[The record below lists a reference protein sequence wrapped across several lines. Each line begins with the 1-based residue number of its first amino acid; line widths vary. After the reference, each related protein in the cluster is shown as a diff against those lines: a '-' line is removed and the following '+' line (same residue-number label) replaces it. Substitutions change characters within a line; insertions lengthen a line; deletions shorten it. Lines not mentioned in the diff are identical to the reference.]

1 MSFWNRLFKPKVED
15 YSISSRYR
23 FLMGPTA
30 AGKSVNERSA
40 MQLTAVYACV
50 RILAEGIAG
59 LPLHLYK
66 CGKNGSREKAVDHP
80 LYFLLH
86 DEPNPEMTSF
96 VFRETLMTH
105 LLLYGNCYCQII
117 RDGRGQVAALYPL
130 MSNQMSVDRDEK
142 GQLYY
147 TYLRSIE
154 ETDTMKKGTVYLLQ
168 EIQSYGEEI
177 ARLEQLQSM
186 EDTLRRPTAVPLT
199 ARPGNKAG
207 WASNEY
213 KNALLTALRTNFK
226 DVDNIL
232 REGQDES
239 DGYLVPDEY
248 DHRLVEALEQ
258 ENIFR
263 KLATTINTTGLHKIN
278 VPAVKPAA
286 AWVEE
291 GEALTF
297 SDATFNQVILD
308 AYKLHVAVKVS
319 EELLYDNAFNLETY
333 LLNSFAK
340 ALGNAEEEAFLTGDG
355 KNKPTGILNAT
366 GGGEVGVTTTA
377 DSIKAD
383 EVIDLVYKLK
393 RPYRKNAAFIT
404 SDSTLAQIR
413 KLKDSNGNYL
423 WQPALT
429 AGEPDR
435 ILGYP
440 VYTSVYMPKIA

>member
-1 MSFWNRLFKPKVED
+1 M
-15 YSISSRYR
+15 
-23 FLMGPTA
+23 T
-30 AGKSVNERSA
+30 VNE
-40 MQLTAVYACV
+40 L
-50 RILAEGIAG
+50 
-59 LPLHLYK
+59 
-66 CGKNGSREKAVDHP
+66 REKRNTAWENAKD
-80 LYFLLH
+80 FL
-86 DEPNPEMTSF
+86 
-96 VFRETLMTH
+96 ETHRMENGL
-105 LLLYGNCYCQII
+105 IS
-117 RDGRGQVAALYPL
+117 AADAKTY
-130 MSNQMSVDRDEK
+130 EK
-142 GQLYY
+142 MVQ
-147 TYLRSIE
+147 
-154 ETDTMKKGTVYLLQ
+154 D
-168 EIQSYGEEI
+168 IQSYGEEI

-186 EDTLRRPTAVPLT
+186 EDTLRRPTAAPLT
-199 ARPGNKAG
+199 ARSGSRAG
-207 WASNEY
+207 RASNEY
-213 KNALLTALRTNFK
+213 KNALLTALCTNFK

-232 REGQDES
+232 REGQDDS
-239 DGYLVPDEY
+239 GGYLVPDEY

-263 KLATTINTTGLHKIN
+263 KLVTTINTTGLHKIN
-278 VPAVKPAA
+278 VAAVKPAA

-297 SDATFNQVILD
+297 SDATFDQVILD

-319 EELLYDNAFNLETY
+319 EELLYDNAFNLESY

-340 ALGNAEEEAFLTGDG
+340 ALGNAEKEAFLTGDG

-366 GGGEVGVTTTA
+366 GGGEVGVTTAA

-440 VYTSVYMPKIA
+440 VYTSAYMPKIAKGAAVMAFGDYSYYNIGDRGTRSIAELKELYAANGLVGFVSKERVDGKLILPEAVQIMKMKAA

>member
-1 MSFWNRLFKPKVED
+1 MR
-15 YSISSRYR
+15 
-23 FLMGPTA
+23 MT
-30 AGKSVNERSA
+30 VNE
-40 MQLTAVYACV
+40 L
-50 RILAEGIAG
+50 
-59 LPLHLYK
+59 
-66 CGKNGSREKAVDHP
+66 REKRNTAWENAKD
-80 LYFLLH
+80 FL
-86 DEPNPEMTSF
+86 
-96 VFRETLMTH
+96 ETHRMENGL
-105 LLLYGNCYCQII
+105 IS
-117 RDGRGQVAALYPL
+117 AADAKTY
-130 MSNQMSVDRDEK
+130 EK
-142 GQLYY
+142 MVK
-147 TYLRSIE
+147 
-154 ETDTMKKGTVYLLQ
+154 D
-168 EIQSYGEEI
+168 IQSYGEEI

-186 EDTLRRPTAVPLT
+186 EDTLRRPTAAPLT
-199 ARPGNKAG
+199 TQPGSKAG
-207 WASNEY
+207 RASDEY

-239 DGYLVPDEY
+239 GGYLVPDEY

-278 VPAVKPAA
+278 VAAVKPVA

-291 GEALTF
+291 GEALSF
-297 SDATFNQVILD
+297 SDVKYDQVILD

-355 KNKPTGILNAT
+355 KNKPTGILNTT
-366 GGGEVGVTTTA
+366 GGGEVGVTTAA

-393 RPYRKNAAFIT
+393 RPYRKNTAFII
-404 SDSTLAQIR
+404 SDATLSQIR

-440 VYTSVYMPKIA
+440 VYTSAYMPKIAKGAAVMAFGDFSYYNIGDRGTRSIAELKELYAANGLIGFVSKERVDGKLILPEAVQIMKMKAA

>member
-1 MSFWNRLFKPKVED
+1 MT
-15 YSISSRYR
+15 I
-23 FLMGPTA
+23 
-30 AGKSVNERSA
+30 NE
-40 MQLTAVYACV
+40 L
-50 RILAEGIAG
+50 
-59 LPLHLYK
+59 
-66 CGKNGSREKAVDHP
+66 REKRNTAWENTKD
-80 LYFLLH
+80 FL
-86 DEPNPEMTSF
+86 
-96 VFRETLMTH
+96 ETHRMENGL
-105 LLLYGNCYCQII
+105 IS
-117 RDGRGQVAALYPL
+117 AADAKTY
-130 MSNQMSVDRDEK
+130 EK
-142 GQLYY
+142 MVQ
-147 TYLRSIE
+147 
-154 ETDTMKKGTVYLLQ
+154 D
-168 EIQSYGEEI
+168 IQSYGEEI

-186 EDTLRRPTAVPLT
+186 EDTLRRPTAAPLT
-199 ARPGNKAG
+199 ARPGSKAG
-207 WASNEY
+207 RTSNEY

-239 DGYLVPDEY
+239 GGYLVPDEY

-258 ENIFR
+258 ENVFQ

-278 VPAVKPAA
+278 VAAVKPAA

-297 SDATFNQVILD
+297 SDATFDQVILD

-319 EELLYDNAFNLETY
+319 EELLYDNAFKLETY

-366 GGGEVGVTTTA
+366 GGGEVGVTTAA

-429 AGEPDR
+429 AGKPDR

-440 VYTSVYMPKIA
+440 VYTSAYMPKIAKGAVVMAFGDFSYYNIGDRGTRSIAELKELYAANGLIGFVSKERVDGKLILPEAVQIMKMKAA

>member
-1 MSFWNRLFKPKVED
+1 MT
-15 YSISSRYR
+15 I
-23 FLMGPTA
+23 
-30 AGKSVNERSA
+30 NE
-40 MQLTAVYACV
+40 L
-50 RILAEGIAG
+50 
-59 LPLHLYK
+59 
-66 CGKNGSREKAVDHP
+66 REKRNTAWENAKG
-80 LYFLLH
+80 FL
-86 DEPNPEMTSF
+86 
-96 VFRETLMTH
+96 ETHRMENGLISAT
-105 LLLYGNCYCQII
+105 
-117 RDGRGQVAALYPL
+117 DA
-130 MSNQMSVDRDEK
+130 K
-142 GQLYY
+142 
-147 TYLRSIE
+147 TY
-154 ETDTMKKGTVYLLQ
+154 DKMVQ

-177 ARLEQLQSM
+177 ERLEQLQSM
-186 EDTLRRPTAVPLT
+186 EDTLRRPTAAPLT
-199 ARPGNKAG
+199 ARPGSKAG
-207 WASNEY
+207 RASNNEY

-239 DGYLVPDEY
+239 GGYLVPDEY

-278 VPAVKPAA
+278 VAAVKPAA

-297 SDATFNQVILD
+297 SDATFDQVILD

-319 EELLYDNAFNLETY
+319 EELLYDNAFNLESY

-366 GGGEVGVTTTA
+366 GGGEVGVTTAA

-404 SDSTLAQIR
+404 SDATLSQIR

-423 WQPALT
+423 WQPTLT

-440 VYTSVYMPKIA
+440 VYTSAYMPKIAKGAAVMAFGDFSYYNIGDRGTRSIAELKELYAANGLIGFVSKERVDGKLILPEAVQIMKMKAA

>member
-1 MSFWNRLFKPKVED
+1 MR
-15 YSISSRYR
+15 
-23 FLMGPTA
+23 MT
-30 AGKSVNERSA
+30 VNE
-40 MQLTAVYACV
+40 L
-50 RILAEGIAG
+50 
-59 LPLHLYK
+59 
-66 CGKNGSREKAVDHP
+66 REKRNTAWENAKD
-80 LYFLLH
+80 FL
-86 DEPNPEMTSF
+86 
-96 VFRETLMTH
+96 ETHRMENGL
-105 LLLYGNCYCQII
+105 IS
-117 RDGRGQVAALYPL
+117 AA
-130 MSNQMSVDRDEK
+130 DAK
-142 GQLYY
+142 
-147 TYLRSIE
+147 TY
-154 ETDTMKKGTVYLLQ
+154 DKMVKD
-168 EIQSYGEEI
+168 IQSYGEEI

-186 EDTLRRPTAVPLT
+186 EDTLRRPTAAPLT
-199 ARPGNKAG
+199 TQPGSKAG
-207 WASNEY
+207 RASDEY

-239 DGYLVPDEY
+239 GGYLVPDEY

-278 VPAVKPAA
+278 VAAVKPAA

-297 SDATFNQVILD
+297 SDATFDQVILD

-319 EELLYDNAFNLETY
+319 EELLYDNAFNLESY

-366 GGGEVGVTTTA
+366 GGGEVGVTTAA

-440 VYTSVYMPKIA
+440 VYTSAYMPKIAKGAAVMAFGDFSYYNIGDRGTRSVAELKELYAANGLIGFVSKERVDGKLILPEAVQIMKMKAA

>member
-1 MSFWNRLFKPKVED
+1 MT
-15 YSISSRYR
+15 I
-23 FLMGPTA
+23 
-30 AGKSVNERSA
+30 NE
-40 MQLTAVYACV
+40 L
-50 RILAEGIAG
+50 
-59 LPLHLYK
+59 
-66 CGKNGSREKAVDHP
+66 REKRNTAWENTKD
-80 LYFLLH
+80 FL
-86 DEPNPEMTSF
+86 
-96 VFRETLMTH
+96 ETHRMENGL
-105 LLLYGNCYCQII
+105 IS
-117 RDGRGQVAALYPL
+117 AA
-130 MSNQMSVDRDEK
+130 DAK
-142 GQLYY
+142 
-147 TYLRSIE
+147 TY
-154 ETDTMKKGTVYLLQ
+154 DKMVQ
-168 EIQSYGEEI
+168 DIQSYGEEI
-177 ARLEQLQSM
+177 ERLEQLQSM
-186 EDTLRRPTAVPLT
+186 EDTLRRPTAAPLT
-199 ARPGNKAG
+199 ARPGSKAG
-207 WASNEY
+207 RASDEY

-226 DVDNIL
+226 DVDSIL

-239 DGYLVPDEY
+239 GGYLVPDEY

-278 VPAVKPAA
+278 VAAVKPAA

-291 GEALTF
+291 GEALTSF
-297 SDATFNQVILD
+297 SDATFDQVILD

-366 GGGEVGVTTTA
+366 GGGEVGVTTVA

-435 ILGYP
+435 ILGYS
-440 VYTSVYMPKIA
+440 VYTSAYMPKIAKGAAVMAFGDFSYYTIGDRGTRSIAELKELYAANGLIGFVSKERVDGKLILPEAVQIMKMKAA

>member
-1 MSFWNRLFKPKVED
+1 MT
-15 YSISSRYR
+15 I
-23 FLMGPTA
+23 
-30 AGKSVNERSA
+30 NE
-40 MQLTAVYACV
+40 L
-50 RILAEGIAG
+50 
-59 LPLHLYK
+59 
-66 CGKNGSREKAVDHP
+66 REKRNTAWENAKD
-80 LYFLLH
+80 FL
-86 DEPNPEMTSF
+86 
-96 VFRETLMTH
+96 ETHRMENGL
-105 LLLYGNCYCQII
+105 IS
-117 RDGRGQVAALYPL
+117 AADAKTY
-130 MSNQMSVDRDEK
+130 EK
-142 GQLYY
+142 MVK
-147 TYLRSIE
+147 
-154 ETDTMKKGTVYLLQ
+154 D
-168 EIQSYGEEI
+168 IQSYGEEI

-186 EDTLRRPTAVPLT
+186 EDTLRRPTAAPLT
-199 ARPGNKAG
+199 TQPGSKAG
-207 WASNEY
+207 RASDEY

-239 DGYLVPDEY
+239 GGYLVPDEY

-278 VPAVKPAA
+278 VAAVKPAA

-297 SDATFNQVILD
+297 SDATFDQVILD

-319 EELLYDNAFNLETY
+319 EELLYDNAFNLESY

-366 GGGEVGVTTTA
+366 GGGEVGVTTAA

-440 VYTSVYMPKIA
+440 VYTSAYMPKIAKGAAVMAFGDFSYYNIGDRGTRSVAELKELYAANGLIGFVSKERVDGKLILPEAVQIMKMKAA

>member
-1 MSFWNRLFKPKVED
+1 MT
-15 YSISSRYR
+15 I
-23 FLMGPTA
+23 
-30 AGKSVNERSA
+30 NE
-40 MQLTAVYACV
+40 L
-50 RILAEGIAG
+50 
-59 LPLHLYK
+59 
-66 CGKNGSREKAVDHP
+66 REKRNTAWENTKD
-80 LYFLLH
+80 FL
-86 DEPNPEMTSF
+86 
-96 VFRETLMTH
+96 ETHRMENGL
-105 LLLYGNCYCQII
+105 IS
-117 RDGRGQVAALYPL
+117 AA
-130 MSNQMSVDRDEK
+130 DAK
-142 GQLYY
+142 
-147 TYLRSIE
+147 TY
-154 ETDTMKKGTVYLLQ
+154 DKMVQ
-168 EIQSYGEEI
+168 DIQSYGEEI
-177 ARLEQLQSM
+177 ERLEQLQSM
-186 EDTLRRPTAVPLT
+186 EDTLRRPTAAPLT
-199 ARPGNKAG
+199 ARPSSKAG
-207 WASNEY
+207 RASDEY

-226 DVDNIL
+226 DVDSIL

-239 DGYLVPDEY
+239 GGYLVPDEY

-278 VPAVKPAA
+278 VAAVKPAA

-297 SDATFNQVILD
+297 SDATFDQVILD

-355 KNKPTGILNAT
+355 KNKPTCLLSAT
-366 GGGEVGVTTTA
+366 GGGEVGVTTAA

-383 EVIDLVYKLK
+383 EIIDLVYKLK

-440 VYTSVYMPKIA
+440 VYTSAYMPKIAKGAAVMAFGDYSYYNIGDRGTRSIAELKELYAANGLVGFVSKERVDGKLILPEAVQIMKMKAA

>member
-1 MSFWNRLFKPKVED
+1 M
-15 YSISSRYR
+15 
-23 FLMGPTA
+23 T
-30 AGKSVNERSA
+30 VNE
-40 MQLTAVYACV
+40 L
-50 RILAEGIAG
+50 
-59 LPLHLYK
+59 
-66 CGKNGSREKAVDHP
+66 REKRNTAWENAKG
-80 LYFLLH
+80 FL
-86 DEPNPEMTSF
+86 
-96 VFRETLMTH
+96 ETHRMENGL
-105 LLLYGNCYCQII
+105 IS
-117 RDGRGQVAALYPL
+117 AA
-130 MSNQMSVDRDEK
+130 DAK
-142 GQLYY
+142 
-147 TYLRSIE
+147 TY
-154 ETDTMKKGTVYLLQ
+154 DKMVQ

-186 EDTLRRPTAVPLT
+186 EDTLRRPTAAPLT
-199 ARPGNKAG
+199 ACPGSKAG
-207 WASNEY
+207 RASNEY
-213 KNALLTALRTNFK
+213 KNALLTAIRTNFK

-239 DGYLVPDEY
+239 GGYLVPDEY

-278 VPAVKPAA
+278 VAAVKPAA

-297 SDATFNQVILD
+297 SDATFDQVILD

-366 GGGEVGVTTTA
+366 GGGEVSVTTAA

-440 VYTSVYMPKIA
+440 VYTSAYMPKIAKGAAVMAFGDFSYYNIGDRGTRSVAELKELYAANGLVGFVSKERVDDKLILPEAVQIMKMRVA

>member
-1 MSFWNRLFKPKVED
+1 MT
-15 YSISSRYR
+15 I
-23 FLMGPTA
+23 
-30 AGKSVNERSA
+30 NE
-40 MQLTAVYACV
+40 L
-50 RILAEGIAG
+50 
-59 LPLHLYK
+59 
-66 CGKNGSREKAVDHP
+66 REKRNTAWENAKG
-80 LYFLLH
+80 FL
-86 DEPNPEMTSF
+86 
-96 VFRETLMTH
+96 ETHRMENGL
-105 LLLYGNCYCQII
+105 IS
-117 RDGRGQVAALYPL
+117 AA
-130 MSNQMSVDRDEK
+130 DAK
-142 GQLYY
+142 
-147 TYLRSIE
+147 TY
-154 ETDTMKKGTVYLLQ
+154 DKMVQ
-168 EIQSYGEEI
+168 DIQSYGEEI

-199 ARPGNKAG
+199 ARPGSKAER
-207 WASNEY
+207 ASNEY

-239 DGYLVPDEY
+239 GGYLVPDEY

-278 VPAVKPAA
+278 VAAVKPAA

-297 SDATFNQVILD
+297 SDATFDQVILD

-366 GGGEVGVTTTA
+366 GGGEVGVTTAA

-404 SDSTLAQIR
+404 SDSTLSQIR

-440 VYTSVYMPKIA
+440 VYTSAYMPKIAKGAAVMAFGDFSYYNIGDRGTRSVAELKELYAANGLIGFVSKERVDGKLILPEAVQIMKMKAA

>member
-1 MSFWNRLFKPKVED
+1 MYVL
-15 YSISSRYR
+15 
-23 FLMGPTA
+23 
-30 AGKSVNERSA
+30 SA
-40 MQLTAVYACV
+40 
-50 RILAEGIAG
+50 
-59 LPLHLYK
+59 
-66 CGKNGSREKAVDHP
+66 
-80 LYFLLH
+80 
-86 DEPNPEMTSF
+86 
-96 VFRETLMTH
+96 
-105 LLLYGNCYCQII
+105 II
-117 RDGRGQVAALYPL
+117 AALC
-130 MSNQMSVDRDEK
+130 
-142 GQLYY
+142 
-147 TYLRSIE
+147 
-154 ETDTMKKGTVYLLQ
+154 
-168 EIQSYGEEI
+168 
-177 ARLEQLQSM
+177 
-186 EDTLRRPTAVPLT
+186 
-199 ARPGNKAG
+199 
-207 WASNEY
+207 
-213 KNALLTALRTNFK
+213 LLTALCTNFK

-232 REGQDES
+232 REGQDDS
-239 DGYLVPDEY
+239 GGYLVPDEY

-263 KLATTINTTGLHKIN
+263 KLVTTINTTGLHKIN
-278 VPAVKPAA
+278 VAAVKPAA

-297 SDATFNQVILD
+297 SDATFDQVILD

-319 EELLYDNAFNLETY
+319 EELLYDNAFNLESY

-340 ALGNAEEEAFLTGDG
+340 ALGNAEKEAFLTGDG

-366 GGGEVGVTTTA
+366 GGGEVGVTTAA

-440 VYTSVYMPKIA
+440 VYTSAYMPKIAKGAAVMAFGDYSYYNIGDRGTRSIAELKELYAANGLVGFVSKERVDGKLILPEAVQIMKMKAA

>member
-1 MSFWNRLFKPKVED
+1 MT
-15 YSISSRYR
+15 I
-23 FLMGPTA
+23 
-30 AGKSVNERSA
+30 NE
-40 MQLTAVYACV
+40 L
-50 RILAEGIAG
+50 
-59 LPLHLYK
+59 
-66 CGKNGSREKAVDHP
+66 REKRNTAWENAKG
-80 LYFLLH
+80 FL
-86 DEPNPEMTSF
+86 
-96 VFRETLMTH
+96 ETHRMENGL
-105 LLLYGNCYCQII
+105 IS
-117 RDGRGQVAALYPL
+117 AA
-130 MSNQMSVDRDEK
+130 DAK
-142 GQLYY
+142 
-147 TYLRSIE
+147 TY
-154 ETDTMKKGTVYLLQ
+154 DKMVQ
-168 EIQSYGEEI
+168 DIQSYGEEI

-199 ARPGNKAG
+199 ARPGSKAER
-207 WASNEY
+207 ASNEY

-239 DGYLVPDEY
+239 GGYLVPDEY

-278 VPAVKPAA
+278 VAAVKPAV

-297 SDATFNQVILD
+297 SDATFDQVILD

-366 GGGEVGVTTTA
+366 GGGEVGVTTAA

-404 SDSTLAQIR
+404 SDSTLSQIR

-440 VYTSVYMPKIA
+440 VYTSAYMPKIAKGAAVMAFGDFSYYNIGDRGTRSVAELKELYAANGLIGFVSKERVDGKLILPEAVQIMKMKAA

>member
-1 MSFWNRLFKPKVED
+1 M
-15 YSISSRYR
+15 
-23 FLMGPTA
+23 T
-30 AGKSVNERSA
+30 VNE
-40 MQLTAVYACV
+40 L
-50 RILAEGIAG
+50 
-59 LPLHLYK
+59 
-66 CGKNGSREKAVDHP
+66 REKRNTVWENAKD
-80 LYFLLH
+80 FL
-86 DEPNPEMTSF
+86 
-96 VFRETLMTH
+96 ETHRIENGL
-105 LLLYGNCYCQII
+105 IS
-117 RDGRGQVAALYPL
+117 AADAKIYDK
-130 MSNQMSVDRDEK
+130 MVQD
-142 GQLYY
+142 
-147 TYLRSIE
+147 
-154 ETDTMKKGTVYLLQ
+154 
-168 EIQSYGEEI
+168 IQSYGEEI

-186 EDTLRRPTAVPLT
+186 EDALRRPTAAPLT
-199 ARPGNKAG
+199 AHPGSKAG
-207 WASNEY
+207 RASNEY

-226 DVDNIL
+226 DVDSIL

-239 DGYLVPDEY
+239 GGYLVPDEY

-278 VPAVKPAA
+278 VATVKPAA

-297 SDATFNQVILD
+297 SDATFDQVILD

-366 GGGEVGVTTTA
+366 GGGEVGVTTAA

-383 EVIDLVYKLK
+383 EIIDLVYKLK

-423 WQPALT
+423 
-429 AGEPDR
+429 
-435 ILGYP
+435 
-440 VYTSVYMPKIA
+440 

>member
-1 MSFWNRLFKPKVED
+1 MT
-15 YSISSRYR
+15 I
-23 FLMGPTA
+23 
-30 AGKSVNERSA
+30 NE
-40 MQLTAVYACV
+40 L
-50 RILAEGIAG
+50 
-59 LPLHLYK
+59 
-66 CGKNGSREKAVDHP
+66 REKRNTTWENAKD
-80 LYFLLH
+80 FL
-86 DEPNPEMTSF
+86 
-96 VFRETLMTH
+96 ETHRMENGL
-105 LLLYGNCYCQII
+105 IS
-117 RDGRGQVAALYPL
+117 AADAKIYDK
-130 MSNQMSVDRDEK
+130 MVQD
-142 GQLYY
+142 
-147 TYLRSIE
+147 
-154 ETDTMKKGTVYLLQ
+154 
-168 EIQSYGEEI
+168 IQNYGEEI

-186 EDTLRRPTAVPLT
+186 EDTLRRPTAAPLT
-199 ARPGNKAG
+199 ARPGSTAG
-207 WASNEY
+207 RASDEY

-232 REGQDES
+232 RKGQDES
-239 DGYLVPDEY
+239 GGYLVPDEY
-248 DHRLVEALEQ
+248 DRRLIEALEQ

-278 VPAVKPAA
+278 VAAVKPAA

-297 SDATFNQVILD
+297 SDATFDQVILD

-366 GGGEVGVTTTA
+366 GGGEVGVTTAA

-440 VYTSVYMPKIA
+440 VYTSAYMPKIAKGAAVMAFGDFSYYNIGDRGTRSVAELKELYAANGLVGFVSKERVDGKLILPEAVQIMKMKAA

>member
-1 MSFWNRLFKPKVED
+1 MR
-15 YSISSRYR
+15 
-23 FLMGPTA
+23 MT
-30 AGKSVNERSA
+30 VNE
-40 MQLTAVYACV
+40 L
-50 RILAEGIAG
+50 
-59 LPLHLYK
+59 
-66 CGKNGSREKAVDHP
+66 REKRNTAWENAKD
-80 LYFLLH
+80 FL
-86 DEPNPEMTSF
+86 
-96 VFRETLMTH
+96 ETHRMENGL
-105 LLLYGNCYCQII
+105 IS
-117 RDGRGQVAALYPL
+117 AADAKTY
-130 MSNQMSVDRDEK
+130 EK
-142 GQLYY
+142 MVQ
-147 TYLRSIE
+147 
-154 ETDTMKKGTVYLLQ
+154 D
-168 EIQSYGEEI
+168 IQSYDEEI

-186 EDTLRRPTAVPLT
+186 EDTLRQPTAAPLT
-199 ARPGNKAG
+199 TQPGSKAG
-207 WASNEY
+207 RASNEY
-213 KNALLTALRTNFK
+213 KNALLTAIRTNFK

-239 DGYLVPDEY
+239 GGYLVPDEY

-278 VPAVKPAA
+278 VAAVKPAA

-297 SDATFNQVILD
+297 SDATFDQVILD

-366 GGGEVGVTTTA
+366 GGGEVGVTTAA

-440 VYTSVYMPKIA
+440 VYTSAYMPKIAKGAAVMAFGDFSYYNIGDRGTRSVAELKELYAANGLVGFVSKERVDGKLILPEAVQIMKMKAA

>member
-1 MSFWNRLFKPKVED
+1 MT
-15 YSISSRYR
+15 I
-23 FLMGPTA
+23 
-30 AGKSVNERSA
+30 NE
-40 MQLTAVYACV
+40 L
-50 RILAEGIAG
+50 
-59 LPLHLYK
+59 
-66 CGKNGSREKAVDHP
+66 REKRNTAWENAKD
-80 LYFLLH
+80 FL
-86 DEPNPEMTSF
+86 
-96 VFRETLMTH
+96 ETHRMENGL
-105 LLLYGNCYCQII
+105 IS
-117 RDGRGQVAALYPL
+117 AADAKTY
-130 MSNQMSVDRDEK
+130 EK
-142 GQLYY
+142 MVK
-147 TYLRSIE
+147 
-154 ETDTMKKGTVYLLQ
+154 D
-168 EIQSYGEEI
+168 IQSYGEEI

-186 EDTLRRPTAVPLT
+186 EDTLRRPTAAPLT
-199 ARPGNKAG
+199 TQPGSKAG
-207 WASNEY
+207 RASNEY

-239 DGYLVPDEY
+239 GGYLVPDEY
-248 DHRLVEALEQ
+248 DYRLVEALEQ

-278 VPAVKPAA
+278 VAAVKPAA

-297 SDATFNQVILD
+297 SDASFNQVILD

-366 GGGEVGVTTTA
+366 GGGEVGVTTAA

-440 VYTSVYMPKIA
+440 VYTSAYMPKIAKGAAVMAFGDFSYHNIGDRGTRSIAELKELYAANGLVGFVSKERVDGKLILPEAVQIMKMKVA

>member
-1 MSFWNRLFKPKVED
+1 MR
-15 YSISSRYR
+15 
-23 FLMGPTA
+23 MT
-30 AGKSVNERSA
+30 VNE
-40 MQLTAVYACV
+40 L
-50 RILAEGIAG
+50 
-59 LPLHLYK
+59 
-66 CGKNGSREKAVDHP
+66 REKRNTAWENAKD
-80 LYFLLH
+80 FL
-86 DEPNPEMTSF
+86 
-96 VFRETLMTH
+96 ETHRMENGL
-105 LLLYGNCYCQII
+105 IS
-117 RDGRGQVAALYPL
+117 AADAKTY
-130 MSNQMSVDRDEK
+130 EK
-142 GQLYY
+142 MVK
-147 TYLRSIE
+147 
-154 ETDTMKKGTVYLLQ
+154 D
-168 EIQSYGEEI
+168 IQSYGEEI

-186 EDTLRRPTAVPLT
+186 EDTLRRPTAAPLT
-199 ARPGNKAG
+199 TQPGSKAG
-207 WASNEY
+207 RASNEY

-239 DGYLVPDEY
+239 GGYLVPDEY
-248 DHRLVEALEQ
+248 DHRLVETLEQ

-278 VPAVKPAA
+278 VAAVKPAA

-297 SDATFNQVILD
+297 TETSFNQVILD

-355 KNKPTGILNAT
+355 KNKPTGILNST
-366 GGGEVGVTTTA
+366 GGGEVGVTTAA

-383 EVIDLVYKLK
+383 EIIDLVYKLK

-404 SDSTLAQIR
+404 SDATLSQVR

-440 VYTSVYMPKIA
+440 VYTSAYMPKIAKGAAVMAFGDFSYYNIGDRGTRSVAELKELYAANGLVGFVSKERVDGKLILPEAVQIMKMKAA

>member
-1 MSFWNRLFKPKVED
+1 M
-15 YSISSRYR
+15 
-23 FLMGPTA
+23 T
-30 AGKSVNERSA
+30 VNE
-40 MQLTAVYACV
+40 L
-50 RILAEGIAG
+50 
-59 LPLHLYK
+59 
-66 CGKNGSREKAVDHP
+66 REKRNTAWENAKD
-80 LYFLLH
+80 FL
-86 DEPNPEMTSF
+86 
-96 VFRETLMTH
+96 ETHRMENGL
-105 LLLYGNCYCQII
+105 IS
-117 RDGRGQVAALYPL
+117 AADAKIYDK
-130 MSNQMSVDRDEK
+130 MVQD
-142 GQLYY
+142 
-147 TYLRSIE
+147 
-154 ETDTMKKGTVYLLQ
+154 
-168 EIQSYGEEI
+168 IQNYGEEI

-186 EDTLRRPTAVPLT
+186 EDTLRRPIAAPLT
-199 ARPGNKAG
+199 ARPGSKAER
-207 WASNEY
+207 ASNEY

-239 DGYLVPDEY
+239 GGYLVPDEY

-278 VPAVKPAA
+278 VAVVKPAA
-286 AWVEE
+286 AWVED

-297 SDATFNQVILD
+297 SDATFEQVILD
-308 AYKLHVAVKVS
+308 AYKLHVAIKVS

-366 GGGEVGVTTTA
+366 GGGEVGVTTAA
-377 DSIKAD
+377 DSIKVD

-423 WQPALT
+423 WQPALS

-440 VYTSVYMPKIA
+440 VYTSAYMPKIAKGAEVLAFGDFSYYNIGDRGTRSVAELKELCAANGLVGFVSKERVDGKLILPEAVQIMKMKAA

>member
-1 MSFWNRLFKPKVED
+1 MT
-15 YSISSRYR
+15 I
-23 FLMGPTA
+23 
-30 AGKSVNERSA
+30 NE
-40 MQLTAVYACV
+40 L
-50 RILAEGIAG
+50 
-59 LPLHLYK
+59 
-66 CGKNGSREKAVDHP
+66 REKRNTAWENAKD
-80 LYFLLH
+80 FL
-86 DEPNPEMTSF
+86 
-96 VFRETLMTH
+96 ETHRMENGL
-105 LLLYGNCYCQII
+105 IS
-117 RDGRGQVAALYPL
+117 AADAKIYDK
-130 MSNQMSVDRDEK
+130 MVQD
-142 GQLYY
+142 
-147 TYLRSIE
+147 
-154 ETDTMKKGTVYLLQ
+154 
-168 EIQSYGEEI
+168 IQNYGEEI

-186 EDTLRRPTAVPLT
+186 EDTLRRPTAAPLT
-199 ARPGNKAG
+199 ARPSSKAG
-207 WASNEY
+207 RASDEY

-232 REGQDES
+232 RKGQDES
-239 DGYLVPDEY
+239 GGYLVPDEY
-248 DHRLVEALEQ
+248 DRRLIEALEQ

-278 VPAVKPAA
+278 VAAVKPAA

-297 SDATFNQVILD
+297 SDATFDQVILD

-366 GGGEVGVTTTA
+366 GGGEVGVTTAA

-440 VYTSVYMPKIA
+440 VYTSAYMPKIAKGAAVMAFGDFSYYNIGDRGTRSVAELKELYAANGLVGFVSKERVDGKLILPEAVQIMKMKAA

>member
-1 MSFWNRLFKPKVED
+1 M
-15 YSISSRYR
+15 
-23 FLMGPTA
+23 T
-30 AGKSVNERSA
+30 VNE
-40 MQLTAVYACV
+40 L
-50 RILAEGIAG
+50 
-59 LPLHLYK
+59 
-66 CGKNGSREKAVDHP
+66 REKRNTAWESARD
-80 LYFLLH
+80 FL
-86 DEPNPEMTSF
+86 
-96 VFRETLMTH
+96 ETHRMENGL
-105 LLLYGNCYCQII
+105 IS
-117 RDGRGQVAALYPL
+117 AA
-130 MSNQMSVDRDEK
+130 DAK
-142 GQLYY
+142 
-147 TYLRSIE
+147 TY
-154 ETDTMKKGTVYLLQ
+154 DKMVQ
-168 EIQSYGEEI
+168 DIQNYGEEI

-186 EDTLRRPTAVPLT
+186 EDTLRRPTAAPLT
-199 ARPGNKAG
+199 ARPGSKAG
-207 WASNEY
+207 RASNEY

-239 DGYLVPDEY
+239 GGYLVPDEY

-278 VPAVKPAA
+278 VAAVKPAA

-297 SDATFNQVILD
+297 SDATFDQVILD

-366 GGGEVGVTTTA
+366 GGGEVGVTTAA

-383 EVIDLVYKLK
+383 EIIDLVY
-393 RPYRKNAAFIT
+393 
-404 SDSTLAQIR
+404 S
-413 KLKDSNGNYL
+413 
-423 WQPALT
+423 
-429 AGEPDR
+429 
-435 ILGYP
+435 
-440 VYTSVYMPKIA
+440 

>member
-1 MSFWNRLFKPKVED
+1 M
-15 YSISSRYR
+15 
-23 FLMGPTA
+23 T
-30 AGKSVNERSA
+30 VNE
-40 MQLTAVYACV
+40 L
-50 RILAEGIAG
+50 
-59 LPLHLYK
+59 
-66 CGKNGSREKAVDHP
+66 REKRNTAWENAKG
-80 LYFLLH
+80 FLESHRMENGLI
-86 DEPNPEMTSF
+86 S
-96 VFRETLMTH
+96 
-105 LLLYGNCYCQII
+105 
-117 RDGRGQVAALYPL
+117 AA
-130 MSNQMSVDRDEK
+130 DAK
-142 GQLYY
+142 
-147 TYLRSIE
+147 TY
-154 ETDTMKKGTVYLLQ
+154 DKMVQ
-168 EIQSYGEEI
+168 DIQNYGEEI

-186 EDTLRRPTAVPLT
+186 EDTLRRPTAAPLT
-199 ARPGNKAG
+199 ARPGSKAG
-207 WASNEY
+207 RASDEY

-239 DGYLVPDEY
+239 GGYLVPDEY

-278 VPAVKPAA
+278 VAAVKPAA

-297 SDATFNQVILD
+297 SDATFDQVILD

-340 ALGNAEEEAFLTGDG
+340 TLGNAEEEAFLTGDG

-366 GGGEVGVTTTA
+366 GGGEVGVTTAA

-440 VYTSVYMPKIA
+440 VYTSAYMPKIAKGAAVMAFSYYNIGDRGTRSVAELKELYAANGLVGFVSKERVDGKLILPEAVQIMKMKAA

>member
-1 MSFWNRLFKPKVED
+1 MSMT
-15 YSISSRYR
+15 I
-23 FLMGPTA
+23 
-30 AGKSVNERSA
+30 NE
-40 MQLTAVYACV
+40 L
-50 RILAEGIAG
+50 
-59 LPLHLYK
+59 
-66 CGKNGSREKAVDHP
+66 REKRNTAWENAKD
-80 LYFLLH
+80 FL
-86 DEPNPEMTSF
+86 
-96 VFRETLMTH
+96 ETHRMENGL
-105 LLLYGNCYCQII
+105 IS
-117 RDGRGQVAALYPL
+117 AADAKAYDK
-130 MSNQMSVDRDEK
+130 MVQD
-142 GQLYY
+142 
-147 TYLRSIE
+147 
-154 ETDTMKKGTVYLLQ
+154 
-168 EIQSYGEEI
+168 IQSYGEEI

-186 EDTLRRPTAVPLT
+186 EDTLRRPTAAPLT
-199 ARPGNKAG
+199 TRPGSKAG
-207 WASNEY
+207 RASDEY
-213 KNALLTALRTNFK
+213 KNALLTAIRTNFK

-239 DGYLVPDEY
+239 GGYLVPDEY

-278 VPAVKPAA
+278 VAAVKPVAA
-286 AWVEE
+286 SWVEE
-291 GEALTF
+291 GEALSF
-297 SDATFNQVILD
+297 SDVKYDQVILD

-355 KNKPTGILNAT
+355 KNKPTGILNAE
-366 GGGEVGVTTTA
+366 GGGEIGVTTAA

-393 RPYRKNAAFIT
+393 WPYRKNAVFIT
-404 SDSTLAQIR
+404 SDATLSQIR

-440 VYTSVYMPKIA
+440 VYTSTYMPKIAKGAAVMAFGDFSYYNIGDRGTRSVAELKELYAANGLLGFVSKERVDGKLILPEAVQIMKMKAA

>member
-1 MSFWNRLFKPKVED
+1 MR
-15 YSISSRYR
+15 
-23 FLMGPTA
+23 MT
-30 AGKSVNERSA
+30 VNE
-40 MQLTAVYACV
+40 L
-50 RILAEGIAG
+50 
-59 LPLHLYK
+59 
-66 CGKNGSREKAVDHP
+66 REKRNTAWENAKD
-80 LYFLLH
+80 FL
-86 DEPNPEMTSF
+86 
-96 VFRETLMTH
+96 ETHRMENGL
-105 LLLYGNCYCQII
+105 IS
-117 RDGRGQVAALYPL
+117 AADAKTY
-130 MSNQMSVDRDEK
+130 EK
-142 GQLYY
+142 MVK
-147 TYLRSIE
+147 
-154 ETDTMKKGTVYLLQ
+154 D
-168 EIQSYGEEI
+168 IQSYGEEI

-186 EDTLRRPTAVPLT
+186 EDTLRRPTAAPLT
-199 ARPGNKAG
+199 TQPGSKAG
-207 WASNEY
+207 RASDEY

-239 DGYLVPDEY
+239 GGYLVPDEY

-278 VPAVKPAA
+278 VAAVKPAA

-297 SDATFNQVILD
+297 SDATFDQVILD

-366 GGGEVGVTTTA
+366 GGGEVGVTTAA

-440 VYTSVYMPKIA
+440 VYTSAYMPKIAKGAAVMAFGDFSYYNIGDRGTRSVAELKELYAANGLIGFVSKERVDGKLILPEAVQIMKMKAA